1 VGNDMNE
8 KQESEYL
15 YDKRFICDVCNRE
28 FTAKQV
34 RTGKARFEGTDD
46 KNLSIQG
53 LIVPSMT

>member
-1 VGNDMNE
+1 MNE

-46 KNLSIQG
+46 ILKPQYTGIDLQ
-53 LIVPSMT
+53 V

>member
-1 VGNDMNE
+1 MNE